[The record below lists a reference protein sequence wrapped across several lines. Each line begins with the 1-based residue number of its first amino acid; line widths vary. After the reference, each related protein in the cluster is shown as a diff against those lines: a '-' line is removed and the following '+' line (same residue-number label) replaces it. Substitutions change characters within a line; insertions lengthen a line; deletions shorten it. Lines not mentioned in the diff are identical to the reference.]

1 MKYTC
6 HPSETATL
14 EKYRPPKPFMSST
27 PLLVAPFASLE
38 TPPNPTPQ
46 SSPTCGGTRATHRS
60 DILGLLPGSVHLPAL
75 GRFYLRLDSMEK
87 ELLQTFDAA
96 KKAADVAAEAGGPS
110 PEVDRCVD
118 ALRRLRRIPVTT
130 QNLVETQET
139 TNSKRNGSSD
149 DKSWV
154 KKFKSERTE
163 TVKVNKTSKSGPV
176 IMDGISTSES
186 YKFDKKDRDQS
197 MKAEISKSERNKFE
211 NNRSN
216 ESGALAINAE
226 RIPKGDHQA
235 STTKKPST
243 GPAGPPKL
251 TTMVKCNDP
260 LRDKVRELLAEA
272 FSKVYCETSED
283 ERGEVRNILDE
294 VDACDPI
301 RVAVMVESAMFEKLG
316 RSNGSQKLKYRSIM
330 FNLKDGNNT
339 DLRRRVLMGEVKP
352 EKLIAMTPEEMASDK
367 RKLANEQIKEKALF
381 ECERGG
387 PPKATTDQF
396 KCGRCGQRKT
406 TYYQMQTRSA
416 DEPMT
421 TFVTCV
427 NCNNHWKFC

>member
-1 MKYTC
+1 MDK
-6 HPSETATL
+6 
-14 EKYRPPKPFMSST
+14 
-27 PLLVAPFASLE
+27 
-38 TPPNPTPQ
+38 
-46 SSPTCGGTRATHRS
+46 
-60 DILGLLPGSVHLPAL
+60 D
-75 GRFYLRLDSMEK
+75 
-87 ELLQTFDAA
+87 LLQTFDAA

-130 QNLVETQET
+130 QNLVETQVLASSHVSSSSTWHRRRAKIVRFGCFSFLDLNMLSVPQVGKRLRYLTKHCHSKIQVEASALLEFWKNVVIQET
-139 TNSKRNGSSD
+139 SNSTRNGSSD
-149 DKSWV
+149 DKSSI
-154 KKFKSERTE
+154 KNFKSERTE

-186 YKFDKKDRDQS
+186 FKFDKKDRDQS
-197 MKAEISKSERNKFE
+197 MKAEISKSERNKIE
-211 NNRSN
+211 NNSSN
-216 ESGALAINAE
+216 DSGVLAVNDE
-226 RIPKGDHQA
+226 RIPKEDHQA
-235 STTKKPST
+235 STTKKPSMV
-243 GPAGPPKL
+243 PAGPPKL
-251 TTMVKCNDP
+251 TTMVKCND
-260 LRDKVRELLAEA
+260 LVRDKVRELLAEA
-272 FSKVYCETSED
+272 FSKVSCETSED
-283 ERGEVRNILDE
+283 ERDEVRNILDE

-301 RVAVMVESAMFEKLG
+301 RAAVLVESVMFEKLG

-339 DLRRRVLMGEVKP
+339 DLRRRVLVGEVKP

-367 RKLANEQIKEKALF
+367 RKLANKQIKEKALF

>member
-1 MKYTC
+1 
-6 HPSETATL
+6 
-14 EKYRPPKPFMSST
+14 
-27 PLLVAPFASLE
+27 
-38 TPPNPTPQ
+38 
-46 SSPTCGGTRATHRS
+46 
-60 DILGLLPGSVHLPAL
+60 
-75 GRFYLRLDSMEK
+75 MEK

-130 QNLVETQET
+130 QNLVETQVGKRLRYLTKHCHSKIQVEASGLLEFWKNVVIQET

-149 DKSWV
+149 DKSCV
-154 KKFKSERTE
+154 KKFKAERTE

-226 RIPKGDHQA
+226 RISKGDHRA